1 MCLVHVIFKQP
12 ALRVLLVTLVT
23 FHKFFGSMDVS
34 YVVLQLLES
43 FSTMGTSLLHVEVD
57 CSVVCRAIASLS
69 ESLHTTSS
77 DLKKPKIYVYVYLVT
92 LRAVE
97 EGRVWFDHRLPRG
110 KVHCESH
117 GF

>member
-12 ALRVLLVTLVT
+12 ALGVLLVTLVT

-34 YVVLQLLES
+34 NVVLQLLES

-77 DLKKPKIYVYVYLVT
+77 DLQKQNMYVLCLPDHTEGSGRGESLV
-92 LRAVE
+92 
-97 EGRVWFDHRLPRG
+97 
-110 KVHCESH
+110 
-117 GF
+117 

>member
-12 ALRVLLVTLVT
+12 ALGVLLVTLVT
-23 FHKFFGSMDVS
+23 FHKFFCSMDVS
-34 YVVLQLLES
+34 NVVLQLFES

-77 DLKKPKIYVYVYLVT
+77 DLQKQNIHVICLPDHTEGSGRGESLV
-92 LRAVE
+92 
-97 EGRVWFDHRLPRG
+97 
-110 KVHCESH
+110 
-117 GF
+117 

>member
-34 YVVLQLLES
+34 NVVLQLLES

-57 CSVVCRAIASLS
+57 CSVVCRAIAPLS
-69 ESLHTTSS
+69 ESLHTSS
-77 DLKKPKIYVYVYLVT
+77 DFQKQNISVVNLPDHTEGSGRGESLV
-92 LRAVE
+92 
-97 EGRVWFDHRLPRG
+97 
-110 KVHCESH
+110 
-117 GF
+117 